1 MLSIKKGIVKLL
13 INVSSMGLGIKF

>member
-13 INVSSMGLGIKF
+13 INVSSLGLGIKF